1 MKSGQIFLLGSGIMI
16 ILTGVLFALIG
27 LRKMQQ
33 GKRIMNCPPVEAT
46 ITEYKGARKDVD
58 RDDHRVSTNHVY
70 RISYR
75 INGKDFEKI
84 IQCHRKKYEVG
95 DELPVRYDPKSPIG
109 HIYFDKSTVKGIL
122 ISNYSGMNEV
132 PTGTGWFVGAVLC
145 VIFGFFW
152 MINAF

>member
-46 ITEYKGARKDVD
+46 ITEYKGAREDVD
-58 RDDHRVSTNHVY
+58 RDNRVSTNHVY

-75 INGKDFEKI
+75 INGRDFEKT
-84 IQCHRKKYEVG
+84 IQCYRKKYEVG
-95 DELPVRYDPKSPIG
+95 DKLPVRYDPN
-109 HIYFDKSTVKGIL
+109 TR
-122 ISNYSGMNEV
+122 
-132 PTGTGWFVGAVLC
+132 
-145 VIFGFFW
+145 
-152 MINAF
+152 